1 MNCQESGKHISV
13 LVQHCHLRSVKLHFC
28 VVIHQVHLYPDGCVF
43 DSPCQ
48 GNHFPLVVPVRGI
61 HVNSCVTR
69 RITIGSLQLFYIIL
83 SQWQIRRKNGTSHL
97 AGSGCICFCRC
108 LGCGNQSS
116 RLYHGFSSAILNIFC
131 RIQTKYRSGQSFS
144 GFLISLF
151 NGNLH
156 LLARIAIR
164 GITVNYRNFLACVG
178 NLDFTRFCVFLRKR
192 EAFSGYS
199 LRYRICSQRQPFCDI
214 RSFPILLPGPGLAIR
229 ICGQRHHQLSGA
241 VQKLCVRSTLRT
253 VNILCGPDFK
263 FCAFNRP
270 HLIGKYIV
278 FVFTQLCRGH
288 SLLIRHI
295 QSNQALY
302 IAKEAAERIPQ
313 TGKNRTAFL
322 LCRHQPFT
330 LRINGDLAN
339 GRIILLSGCHNISAN
354 AAVVNSF

>member
-1 MNCQESGKHISV
+1 MNCQESGKLISV

-61 HVNSCVTR
+61 HVDSCVTR

-178 NLDFTRFCVFLRKR
+178 NLDFTRFCVFLRER
-192 EAFSGYS
+192 EAFASCG
-199 LRYRICSQRQPFCDI
+199 LRHRIFPQR
-214 RSFPILLPGPGLAIR
+214 
-229 ICGQRHHQLSGA
+229 
-241 VQKLCVRSTLRT
+241 
-253 VNILCGPDFK
+253 
-263 FCAFNRP
+263 
-270 HLIGKYIV
+270 
-278 FVFTQLCRGH
+278 
-288 SLLIRHI
+288 
-295 QSNQALY
+295 
-302 IAKEAAERIPQ
+302 
-313 TGKNRTAFL
+313 
-322 LCRHQPFT
+322 
-330 LRINGDLAN
+330 
-339 GRIILLSGCHNISAN
+339 
-354 AAVVNSF
+354 